1 MAKNKKTL
9 VGRIGNKCKTFFTA
23 LTNPRF
29 LLCFG
34 IAWMLTN
41 GWAYVFLG
49 VGAFYEIDWM
59 TAVGAAY
66 MAFLWLPATPEKIL
80 TLAIAVFLLRILF
93 PSDQKTLAHLYA
105 LKARV
110 KRKKE
115 DTPSESSE
123 DHKKR
128 DTE

>member
-9 VGRIGNKCKTFFTA
+9 VGRIGNKCKTLFTA

-66 MAFLWLPATPEKIL
+66 MAFLWYNISVALYRAKRYSQL
-80 TLAIAVFLLRILF
+80 CLFLL
-93 PSDQKTLAHLYA
+93 
-105 LKARV
+105 
-110 KRKKE
+110 
-115 DTPSESSE
+115 
-123 DHKKR
+123 
-128 DTE
+128 